1 MSNDHHRYYQNINQ
15 VESHRRR
22 RRRLRPCIY
31 TTSPVNK
38 TYIEHTGH
46 LFVNVIF
53 SILFY
58 YYIWCCV
65 CPFKWQFNVLYADDD
80 DDDGF

>member
-38 TYIEHTGH
+38 TYIGHTGH

-65 CPFKWQFNVLYADDD
+65 RPFKWQFNVLYADDD
-80 DDDGF
+80 DDGF